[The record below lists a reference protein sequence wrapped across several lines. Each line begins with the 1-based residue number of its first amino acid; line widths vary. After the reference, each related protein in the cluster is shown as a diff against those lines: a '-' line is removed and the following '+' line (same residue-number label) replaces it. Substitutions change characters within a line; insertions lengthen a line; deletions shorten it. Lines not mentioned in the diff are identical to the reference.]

1 MPKQMM
7 RKIRASSLLHRLTAL
22 TTMVILI
29 TKTMMMKRLLFNKKK
44 TNSLSIIASLAISGS
59 SGVTCVEGHILLRK
73 KKASLTHILLIIEL

>member
-7 RKIRASSLLHRLTAL
+7 KKIRASNLLHRLTAL

-44 TNSLSIIASLAISGS
+44 TNSLLIIASLAISGN
-59 SGVTCVEGHILLRK
+59 SGVTCVQEHLLRR
-73 KKASLTHILLIIEL
+73 KKASLTHTLSIIEL